1 MENFDR
7 ILDLLKE
14 KLEIFLTIEKLTN
27 MMFTSSVD
35 ELSDILADR
44 GDLLQKA
51 VLIESEINKEVY
63 DKACIK
69 GVLNNTKDI
78 SKLSDELLKIYDA
91 SMRVKAV
98 LNRLNKLEK
107 DVQLRLENERDM
119 ILERIESMNSSSN
132 SVAGNYK
139 RTVQMGFPQFSLLD
153 KEKSI

>member
-27 MMFTSSVD
+27 MMFTSPVD
-35 ELSDILADR
+35 ELSVILTER

-51 VLIESEINKEVY
+51 LLIESKINKEVD

-69 GVLNNTKDI
+69 GVLDNTDDI
-78 SKLSDELLKIYDA
+78 SKLSDDLLKIYDA

-107 DVQLRLENERDM
+107 DVQLRLENERYM